1 VVHDVAGSGAD
12 VHQAHSEDGVL
23 PQPPGGRAGHHL
35 DRREEVVVLH
45 GLSRPP
51 EYQLLH
57 LTSVALDH
65 HPELNPCGRLL
76 QNLYFALNHLDTKL
90 HRNE

>member
-1 VVHDVAGSGAD
+1 MYGEREVGGEGWLP
-12 VHQAHSEDGVL
+12 HSEDGVL

-45 GLSRPP
+45 SLSRPP

-65 HPELNPCGRLL
+65 HPAIIIQSLNNILCLGIFGL
-76 QNLYFALNHLDTKL
+76 
-90 HRNE
+90 

>member
-1 VVHDVAGSGAD
+1 MLLGVERTSTRLKSVVKEMLEVRVGWLP
-12 VHQAHSEDGVL
+12 HSEDGVL

-45 GLSRPP
+45 SLSRPP

-65 HPELNPCGRLL
+65 HPAIRS
-76 QNLYFALNHLDTKL
+76 FS
-90 HRNE
+90 R